1 MATLKNMSV
10 VDFSHFQKQKQ
21 IFSMIQQIQILV
33 MNLDTIKKIEEL
45 KECLELFEEMKNV
58 SGRESKAA

>member
-1 MATLKNMSV
+1 MSV
-10 VDFSHFQKQKQ
+10 VDFAHFQKQKQ

-45 KECLELFEEMKNV
+45 KECLEIFEEMKNV
-58 SGRESKAA
+58 SCREYKAA